1 MMLKKP
7 VPINNEIDL
16 SDFDS
21 GNENLDS
28 WFIKH
33 AKQAS
38 GSGSAKTYVVFDD
51 DLPVGFYSLTVGQVE
66 QSEVSKRVAQGMG
79 NYHIPVIILARMAV
93 RKDYQGK
100 NIGRGMLQDAIKRA
114 LMVANEV
121 GVRAI
126 LTHPIDDKAES
137 FYKHFGFE
145 ESPLREKQ
153 LILLLKD
160 AKRALS

>member
-1 MMLKKP
+1 MLKKP
-7 VPINNEIDL
+7 VPLDNKVEINN
-16 SDFDS
+16 FDS
-21 GNENLDS
+21 GNLNLDT

-51 DLPVGFYSLTVGQVE
+51 DIPVAYYNLTVGQVE
-66 QSEVSKRVAQGMG
+66 QSDVSKRVAQGMG

-100 NIGRGMLQDAIKRA
+100 SIGRGMLQDAIKRA

-126 LTHPIDDKAES
+126 ITHPVDDKAES
-137 FYKHFGFE
+137 FYKYFGFE

-153 LILLLKD
+153 LVLLLKD

>member
-1 MMLKKP
+1 MLKKP
-7 VPINNEIDL
+7 IPLDNKIEVEN
-16 SDFDS
+16 FDS
-21 GNENLDS
+21 GNQNLDT

-33 AKQAS
+33 AKQAG

-51 DLPVGFYSLTVGQVE
+51 DTPVAYYSLTVGQVE
-66 QSEVSKRVAQGMG
+66 QSEVPKRVAQGMG

-93 RKDYQGK
+93 SKNYQGK
-100 NIGRGMLQDAIKRA
+100 NIGRGMLQDAIKRS

-126 LTHPIDDKAES
+126 ITHPIDDKAES

-145 ESPLREKQ
+145 ESPLRENQ
-153 LILLLKD
+153 LVLLLKD
-160 AKRALS
+160 AKRVLS

>member
-1 MMLKKP
+1 MLKKP
-7 VPINNEIDL
+7 VPLDNKIEINN
-16 SDFDS
+16 FDS
-21 GNENLDS
+21 GNQNLDT

-38 GSGSAKTYVVFDD
+38 GSSSAKTYVVFDD
-51 DLPVGFYSLTVGQVE
+51 DSPVAFYSLTVGQVE
-66 QSEVSKRVAQGMG
+66 QSKVPKRVAQGMG

-93 RKDYQGK
+93 SKNFQGK
-100 NIGRGMLQDAIKRA
+100 NIGRRMLQDAIKRS

-126 LTHPIDDKAES
+126 ITHPIDDKTES

-153 LILLLKD
+153 LVLLLKD
-160 AKRALS
+160 AKRALV